1 MNHLSV
7 RWSQAKPYKWTT
19 RAVCKKSV
27 TKGFTLVELLITVS
41 IIGVLA
47 AISIPNVI
55 NQLHRAKQKEAEAT
69 ISQVITQVAAYSDE
83 FGETAEG
90 WNDLDDVATIMTE
103 TGPAKG
109 SNFGKI
115 ILPGKNYELV
125 GTSTG
130 NNKYTFTATPVDTS
144 LSKYNIIACINIATG
159 ASDTRSGDG
168 SSEAETPNCGNQ

>member
-7 RWSQAKPYKWTT
+7 QRSQAKPYKWTT

-69 ISQVITQVAAYSDE
+69 ISQIITQVAAYSDE
-83 FGETAEG
+83 FGEKAEG

-103 TGPAKG
+103 TGPAEG

-125 GTSTG
+125 GTNHA
-130 NNKYTFTATPVDTS
+130 NNEYTFTATPVDTS
-144 LSKYNIIACINIATG
+144 LSKYNVIACVNIATG
-159 ASDTRSGDG
+159 ASDTRSGNG
-168 SSEAETPNCGNQ
+168 SSAAIQPKCGN